1 MWVTGSHVPYGK
13 ISIKPLKNK
22 KELSPWGVMHLLI
35 ENCIRASL

>member
-22 KELSPWGVMHLLI
+22 KELTPWGVMPFTD
-35 ENCIRASL
+35 